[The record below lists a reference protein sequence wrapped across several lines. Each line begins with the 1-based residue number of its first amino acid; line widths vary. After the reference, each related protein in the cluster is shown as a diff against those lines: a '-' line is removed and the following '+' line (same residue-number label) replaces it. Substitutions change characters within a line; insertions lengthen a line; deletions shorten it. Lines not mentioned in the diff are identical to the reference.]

1 MKTVRIGGVPEHFNY
16 AWYIG
21 LKKNAFKAQGIDL
34 RWVDCPGGTG
44 QMTEA
49 LKQNSIDMAIV
60 LTEGI
65 IKAISD
71 GISSKIVQTFVK
83 SPLIWGVHVA
93 TGSNYTKASELKN
106 TQAAIS
112 RMGSGSHLMAYLQAQ
127 KLGWNTTRELHF
139 KIIKNLE
146 GGVKALRESE
156 ADYFLWEKYTTKPLV
171 DSGVFRRIGECP
183 TPWPCFVIAATDS
196 FIENETFKLKSIL
209 ETINPIT
216 KEFKNIADIDT
227 ILSKRYGQKREDVQ
241 AWLAQTEWSQ
251 ENIQKET
258 LENVQNKLL
267 ELKLISQK
275 LDINQLRA
283 LL

>member
-21 LKKNAFKAQGIDL
+21 LKSNAFKAQGIDL
-34 RWVDCPGGTG
+34 RWLDCPGGTG

-49 LKQNSIDMAIV
+49 LKQNSIDMAVV
-60 LTEGI
+60 LTDGI
-65 IKAISD
+65 VKAISD
-71 GISSKIVQTFVK
+71 GIYSKIVQTFVK
-83 SPLIWGVHVA
+83 SPLIWGIHVA
-93 TGSNYTKASELKN
+93 NKSNYTKVSELKN

-112 RMGSGSHLMAYLQAQ
+112 RIGSGSHLMAYLQAQ

-146 GGVKALRESE
+146 GGVKALKESE

-196 FIENETFKLKSIL
+196 FIKNETFTMKSIL

-251 ENIQKET
+251 INIHNET

-267 ELKLISQK
+267 ELKLISRK
-275 LDINQLRA
+275 LDINQLRV

>member
-1 MKTVRIGGVPEHFNY
+1 MKIVRIGGVPEHFNY

-83 SPLIWGVHVA
+83 SPLIWGVHVD

-196 FIENETFKLKSIL
+196 FIENETFTLKSIL

-251 ENIQKET
+251 KNIQKET

>member
-71 GISSKIVQTFVK
+71 GISSKIVQNFVE
-83 SPLIWGVHVA
+83 SPLTWGVHVA

-183 TPWPCFVIAATDS
+183 TPWPCFVIGATDS
-196 FIENETFKLKSIL
+196 FIENETFTLKSIL
-209 ETINPIT
+209 ETINSIT
-216 KEFKNIADIDT
+216 KEFKNIAGIDE

-251 ENIQKET
+251 KNIQKET

>member
-1 MKTVRIGGVPEHFNY
+1 MKIVRIGGVPEHFNY

-93 TGSNYTKASELKN
+93 NGSNYTKASELKN

-196 FIENETFKLKSIL
+196 FIENETFTLKSIL

-251 ENIQKET
+251 KNIQKET

>member
-44 QMTEA
+44 QMTEL

-71 GISSKIVQTFVK
+71 GISTKIVQTFVE

-196 FIENETFKLKSIL
+196 FIENETFTLRSIL

-216 KEFKNIADIDT
+216 KEFKNIAGIET

-241 AWLAQTEWSQ
+241 AWLAQTKWSQ
-251 ENIQKET
+251 KNIQKET

>member
-49 LKQNSIDMAIV
+49 LKRNSIDMAIV

-83 SPLIWGVHVA
+83 SPLIWGVHVD

-251 ENIQKET
+251 KNIQKET

>member
-16 AWYIG
+16 AWYVG

-49 LKQNSIDMAIV
+49 LKRNSIDMAIV

-83 SPLIWGVHVA
+83 SPLIWGVHVD

-196 FIENETFKLKSIL
+196 FIENKTFTLKSIL

-251 ENIQKET
+251 KNIQKET

>member
-1 MKTVRIGGVPEHFNY
+1 MKIVRIGGVPEHFNY

-71 GISSKIVQTFVK
+71 GISSKIVQNFVE
-83 SPLIWGVHVA
+83 SPLTWGVHVA

-196 FIENETFKLKSIL
+196 FIENETFTLKSIL

-251 ENIQKET
+251 KNIQKET

>member
-71 GISSKIVQTFVK
+71 GISSKIVQTFVE

-171 DSGVFRRIGECP
+171 GSGVFRRIGECP

-196 FIENETFKLKSIL
+196 FIENETFTLKSIL

-227 ILSKRYGQKREDVQ
+227 ILSKRYGQKCEDVQ

-251 ENIQKET
+251 KNIQKET

>member
-71 GISSKIVQTFVK
+71 GISSKIVQNFVE
-83 SPLIWGVHVA
+83 SPLMWGVHVA

-127 KLGWNTTRELHF
+127 KLDWNTTRELHF

-196 FIENETFKLKSIL
+196 FIENETFTLKSIL

-251 ENIQKET
+251 KNIQKET

>member
-49 LKQNSIDMAIV
+49 LKQNSIDMGVV
-60 LTEGI
+60 LTDGI
-65 IKAISD
+65 VKAISD
-71 GISSKIVQTFVK
+71 GISSKIVQTFVE

-93 TGSNYTKASELKN
+93 TGSNYNNASELKN

-112 RMGSGSHLMAYLQAQ
+112 RIGSGSHLMAYLQAQ

-146 GGVKALRESE
+146 GGVKALRDSE

-171 DSGVFRRIGECP
+171 DSGIFRCIGECP

-196 FIENETFKLKSIL
+196 FIENETFTLKSIL

-251 ENIQKET
+251 KNIQKET

>member
-44 QMTEA
+44 QMTES

-71 GISSKIVQTFVK
+71 GISTKIVQTFVE

-93 TGSNYTKASELKN
+93 AGSNYTKASELKN

-112 RMGSGSHLMAYLQAQ
+112 RMGSGSHLMAYLQAE

-183 TPWPCFVIAATDS
+183 TTWPCFVIAATDS
-196 FIENETFKLKSIL
+196 FIENETFTLRSIL

-216 KEFKNIADIDT
+216 KEFKNIADIET

-241 AWLAQTEWSQ
+241 AWLAQTKWSQ
-251 ENIQKET
+251 KNIQKET

>member
-16 AWYIG
+16 AWYVG

-49 LKQNSIDMAIV
+49 LKRNSIDMAIV

-83 SPLIWGVHVA
+83 SPLIWGVHVD

-196 FIENETFKLKSIL
+196 FIENKTFTLKSIL

-216 KEFKNIADIDT
+216 KEFKNIAGIDT
-227 ILSKRYGQKREDVQ
+227 ILSKRYGQKCEDVQ

-251 ENIQKET
+251 KNIQKET

>member
-16 AWYIG
+16 AWYVG
-21 LKKNAFKAQGIDL
+21 LKSNAFKVQGIDL

-49 LKQNSIDMAIV
+49 LKQNSIDIAVV

-71 GISSKIVQTFVK
+71 GISSKIVQTFVE

-93 TGSNYTKASELKN
+93 TGSNYTKISELKN

-127 KLGWNTTRELHF
+127 KLGWNIKKELHF
-139 KIIKNLE
+139 KIIENLE
-146 GGVKALRESE
+146 GGVKALTARE

-196 FIENETFKLKSIL
+196 FIKNETFTLKSIL

-216 KEFKNIADIDT
+216 KEFKNIAGIDT

-251 ENIQKET
+251 KNIQKET

>member
-83 SPLIWGVHVA
+83 SPLIWGVHVD

-196 FIENETFKLKSIL
+196 FIENETFTLKSIL

-251 ENIQKET
+251 KNIQKET

>member
-16 AWYIG
+16 AWYVG

-49 LKQNSIDMAIV
+49 LKRNSIDMAIV

-83 SPLIWGVHVA
+83 SPLIWGVHVD

-171 DSGVFRRIGECP
+171 GSGVFRRIGECP

-196 FIENETFKLKSIL
+196 FIENETFTLKSIL

-251 ENIQKET
+251 KNIQKET

>member
-49 LKQNSIDMAIV
+49 LKRNSIDMAIV

-83 SPLIWGVHVA
+83 SPLIWGVHVD

-196 FIENETFKLKSIL
+196 FIENETFTLKSIL

-216 KEFKNIADIDT
+216 EEFKNIAGIDT
-227 ILSKRYGQKREDVQ
+227 ILSKRYGQKCEDVQ

-251 ENIQKET
+251 KNIQKET

>member
-16 AWYIG
+16 AWYVG

-83 SPLIWGVHVA
+83 SPLIWGVHVD

-251 ENIQKET
+251 KNIQKET

>member
-71 GISSKIVQTFVK
+71 GISSKIVQTFVE

-171 DSGVFRRIGECP
+171 GSGVFRRIGECP

-196 FIENETFKLKSIL
+196 FIENETFTLKSIL

-216 KEFKNIADIDT
+216 KEFKNIAGIDT
-227 ILSKRYGQKREDVQ
+227 ILSKRYGQKCEDVQ

-251 ENIQKET
+251 KNIQKET

>member
-44 QMTEA
+44 QMTEL

-71 GISSKIVQTFVK
+71 GISTKIVQTFVE

-251 ENIQKET
+251 KNIQKET

>member
-71 GISSKIVQTFVK
+71 GISSKIVQTFVE

-112 RMGSGSHLMAYLQAQ
+112 RIGSGSHLMAYLQAQ
-127 KLGWNTTRELHF
+127 KLGWNTKRELHF

-183 TPWPCFVIAATDS
+183 TPWPCFVIAATNS
-196 FIENETFKLKSIL
+196 FIENETFTLKSIL

-216 KEFKNIADIDT
+216 KEFKNIAGIVT
-227 ILSKRYGQKREDVQ
+227 ILSKRYGQKCEDVQ

-251 ENIQKET
+251 INIQKET
-258 LENVQNKLL
+258 LKNVQNKLL

>member
-196 FIENETFKLKSIL
+196 FIENETFTLKSIL

-251 ENIQKET
+251 KNIQKET

-275 LDINQLRA
+275 SDINQLRA

>member
-1 MKTVRIGGVPEHFNY
+1 MAGFQKHFNY

-196 FIENETFKLKSIL
+196 FIENETFTLKSIL

-251 ENIQKET
+251 KNIQKET

>member
-49 LKQNSIDMAIV
+49 LKRNSIDMAIV

-83 SPLIWGVHVA
+83 SPLIWGVHVD

-196 FIENETFKLKSIL
+196 FIENETFTLKSIL

-216 KEFKNIADIDT
+216 KEFKNIAGIDT
-227 ILSKRYGQKREDVQ
+227 ILSKRYGQKCEDVQ

-251 ENIQKET
+251 KNIQKET

>member
-71 GISSKIVQTFVK
+71 GISSKIVQTFVE

-196 FIENETFKLKSIL
+196 FIENETFTLKSIL

-216 KEFKNIADIDT
+216 KEFKNIAGIDT
-227 ILSKRYGQKREDVQ
+227 ILSKRYGQKCEDVQ

-251 ENIQKET
+251 KNIQKET

>member
-71 GISSKIVQTFVK
+71 GISSKIVQNFVE

-183 TPWPCFVIAATDS
+183 TPWPCSVIAATYS
-196 FIENETFKLKSIL
+196 FIENETFTLKSIL

-251 ENIQKET
+251 KNIQKET

-275 LDINQLRA
+275 SDINQLRA

>member
-71 GISSKIVQTFVK
+71 GISSKIVQTFVE

-196 FIENETFKLKSIL
+196 FIENETFTLKSIL

-251 ENIQKET
+251 KNIQKET

>member
-21 LKKNAFKAQGIDL
+21 LKNNAFKAQGVDL
-34 RWVDCPGGTG
+34 YWVDCPGGTG

-49 LKQNSIDMAIV
+49 LKQNSIDIAVV

-71 GISSKIVQTFVK
+71 GISSKIVQTFVE

-93 TGSNYTKASELKN
+93 SESNYIKISELKN

-112 RMGSGSHLMAYLQAQ
+112 RMGSGSHLMAYLQAK

-146 GGVKALRESE
+146 GGVKALTARE

-196 FIENETFKLKSIL
+196 FIENENLTLKSIL
-209 ETINPIT
+209 ETINSIS
-216 KEFKNIADIDT
+216 KEFKNIAGIDT
-227 ILSKRYGQKREDVQ
+227 ILSKRCGQKREDVQ

-251 ENIQKET
+251 KNIQKET
-258 LENVQNKLL
+258 IENVQNKLL

-275 LDINQLRA
+275 LDINQLRE

>member
-49 LKQNSIDMAIV
+49 LKRNSIDMAIV

-196 FIENETFKLKSIL
+196 FIENETFTLKSIL

-227 ILSKRYGQKREDVQ
+227 ILSKRYGQKCEDVQ

-251 ENIQKET
+251 KNIQKET

>member
-1 MKTVRIGGVPEHFNY
+1 MKIVRIGGVPEHFNY

-71 GISSKIVQTFVK
+71 GISSKIVQNFVE

-196 FIENETFKLKSIL
+196 FIENKTFTLKSIL

-227 ILSKRYGQKREDVQ
+227 ILSKRYGQKRVDVQ

-251 ENIQKET
+251 KNIQKET

-267 ELKLISQK
+267 ELKLIFQK

>member
-49 LKQNSIDMAIV
+49 LKQNSIDIAVV

-71 GISSKIVQTFVK
+71 GISSKIVQTFVE

-93 TGSNYTKASELKN
+93 TGSNYTKISELKN

-127 KLGWNTTRELHF
+127 KLGWNIKKELHF

-146 GGVKALRESE
+146 GGVKGLTARE

-196 FIENETFKLKSIL
+196 FIKNETFTLKSIL

-216 KEFKNIADIDT
+216 KEFKNIAGIDK

-251 ENIQKET
+251 KNIQKET

-275 LDINQLRA
+275 LDINRLRS

>member
-71 GISSKIVQTFVK
+71 GISSKIVQTFVE

-93 TGSNYTKASELKN
+93 TGSNYTKISDLKN

-127 KLGWNTTRELHF
+127 KLGWNIKKELHF

-146 GGVKALRESE
+146 GGVKGLTARE

-196 FIENETFKLKSIL
+196 FIENETFTLKSIL

-216 KEFKNIADIDT
+216 KEFKNIAGIDK

-251 ENIQKET
+251 KNIQKET

-275 LDINQLRA
+275 LDINRLRA

>member
-21 LKKNAFKAQGIDL
+21 LKNNAFKAQGIDL
-34 RWVDCPGGTG
+34 CWVDCPGGTG
-44 QMTEA
+44 QMTQA
-49 LKQNSIDMAIV
+49 LKQNSIDIAVV

-65 IKAISD
+65 IKSISD
-71 GISSKIVQTFVK
+71 GISSKIVQTFVE

-93 TGSNYTKASELKN
+93 TGSNYTKISELKN

-127 KLGWNTTRELHF
+127 KLGWNITRDLHF
-139 KIIKNLE
+139 KIIRNLE
-146 GGVKALRESE
+146 GGIKALRKGE
-156 ADYFLWEKYTTKPLV
+156 ADYFLWEKYTTKPWV
-171 DSGVFRRIGECP
+171 DNGVFKRIGEYP

-196 FIENETFKLKSIL
+196 FIKNETFTLKSIL
-209 ETINPIT
+209 ETINSIT
-216 KEFKNIADIDT
+216 KEFKDIVDIDT
-227 ILSKRYGQKREDVQ
+227 ILSEHYGQKREDVQ

-251 ENIQKET
+251 KNIHKQS

-275 LDINQLRA
+275 LDINQLNA

>member
-71 GISSKIVQTFVK
+71 GISSKIVQTFVE

-112 RMGSGSHLMAYLQAQ
+112 RMGSGSHLMAYLQAE
-127 KLGWNTTRELHF
+127 KLGWNITRELHF

-183 TPWPCFVIAATDS
+183 TTWPCFVIAATDS
-196 FIENETFKLKSIL
+196 FIENETFTLKSIL

-216 KEFKNIADIDT
+216 KEFKNIAGIDK

-251 ENIQKET
+251 KNIQKET

>member
-21 LKKNAFKAQGIDL
+21 LKRNAFKAQGIDL

-49 LKQNSIDMAIV
+49 LKQNSIEMAVV
-60 LTEGI
+60 LTDGI
-65 IKAISD
+65 VKAISD

-83 SPLIWGVHVA
+83 SPLIWGIHVA
-93 TGSNYTKASELKN
+93 TKSNYTKVSELKN
-106 TQAAIS
+106 AQAAIS

-146 GGVKALRESE
+146 GGVKALRERK
-156 ADYFLWEKYTTKPLV
+156 ADYFLCEKYTTKPFV
-171 DSGVFRRIGECP
+171 DSGIFRRIGECP

-196 FIENETFKLKSIL
+196 FIKNETFTLKSIL
-209 ETINPIT
+209 ETINSIT
-216 KEFKNIADIDT
+216 KEFKNIEDIDK
-227 ILSKRYGQKREDVQ
+227 ILSKRYGQKRKDVQ
-241 AWLAQTEWSQ
+241 AWFAQTEWSQ
-251 ENIQKET
+251 KNIRDET
-258 LENVQNKLL
+258 LKNVQNKLL